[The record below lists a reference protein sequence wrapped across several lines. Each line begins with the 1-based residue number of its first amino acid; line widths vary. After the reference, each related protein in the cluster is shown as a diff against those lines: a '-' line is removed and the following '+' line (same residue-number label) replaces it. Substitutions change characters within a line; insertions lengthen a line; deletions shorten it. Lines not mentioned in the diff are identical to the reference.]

1 MLENG
6 MQKKVTEP
14 YLVDALSF
22 TEAEARIIEEVS
34 PFISGEFSV
43 SAVKRA
49 NFSELFFDETG
60 DRWYKCKL
68 NFITLDEKSGMEK
81 RTASYML
88 VQAADFETALK
99 NLVEGMKGTM
109 ADWVIVSITE
119 TPLMDVYPFDPERKT
134 KEEAIALYKRVPR
147 LLKDKV
153 EQILIESGCEDLI
166 KESEEQ

>member
-1 MLENG
+1 MANWFECRVKYDKMLENG

-14 YLVDALSF
+14 YSF

-60 DRWYKCKL
+60 DRWYKCKI

-99 NLVEGMKGTM
+99 NLNAGMKGTM
-109 ADWVIVSITE
+109 ADWVIVSIAE
-119 TPLMDVYPFDPERKT
+119 TPLIVVYPFNPDGKT
-134 KEEAIALYKRVPR
+134 QEEDRPKE
-147 LLKDKV
+147 
-153 EQILIESGCEDLI
+153 
-166 KESEEQ
+166 

>member
-88 VQAADFETALK
+88 VQAVDFETALK

-109 ADWVIVSITE
+109 ADYSSILLKETAIV
-119 TPLMDVYPFDPERKT
+119 DVYPYEK
-134 KEEAIALYKRVPR
+134 KE
-147 LLKDKV
+147 
-153 EQILIESGCEDLI
+153 
-166 KESEEQ
+166 